1 MHSCLSKLKD
11 LATSARLESTGMTM
25 CFTTIHGGNKNN
37 VVADHCTTEVDV
49 RFPLP
54 QVEDDIR
61 DIIVNRL
68 RGEDFQLD
76 VEYTIEA
83 YESDP
88 NSQVGLEMARFL
100 GTAPIVVP
108 YATEAP
114 KYAAHNPNVY
124 ICGPGDPHLAHTI
137 DEFVEV
143 QELEETYD
151 LFSHIA
157 RYVQDH

>member
-83 YESDP
+83 YESIRTHRWDWRWP
-88 NSQVGLEMARFL
+88 GYRL
-100 GTAPIVVP
+100 GRRPSSYHMPPRHRNTQP
-108 YATEAP
+108 
-114 KYAAHNPNVY
+114 
-124 ICGPGDPHLAHTI
+124 
-137 DEFVEV
+137 
-143 QELEETYD
+143 
-151 LFSHIA
+151 
-157 RYVQDH
+157 